1 MANSVPE
8 RHERGSEIILSDRLS
23 NLSDDLLRHILS
35 FLPTKDAIA
44 TSLLSKRWMSLWIGL
59 PILHFDDSSFR
70 SSESFFQFVECALKF
85 FPNFN
90 HIQIFRLKGSGIKF
104 GPRPDKIISWVKEVI
119 NKLNELQVDELE
131 LCFTSWSS
139 IRLASSIFNCSTLKV
154 LRLKDVKVDTLSSVN
169 LPSLKVLHLES
180 VMFLEFRCL
189 VMLLAGCPL
198 LEELKLSSFALY
210 YYNQKTNGI
219 YSLEHYLVSSNNP
232 SSSFLVTLKKF
243 CVDQFKGLGLR
254 RYSDEHERSFRNPKK
269 VLSHS
274 QICTWERATIRI
286 LKLNGVKVTTPSF
299 IHLPS
304 LEVLHLSNVIFPN
317 IQGVYNLLCG
327 CPLLQ
332 DLSLK
337 YCSAILIDGR
347 SIVPI
352 KEGSLRNLVSA
363 HVYRYPFTL
372 EERLKNLVLA
382 DVYRYPFTLR
392 SLSNVT
398 ALRIDTI
405 GFSSPLDIPK
415 FYNLTHMEIRCCPG
429 VSGTTLLECLRNCP
443 KLETLKIDEF
453 NSKEPSG
460 NNVPQCV
467 SSNLKEFHLGNYRG
481 LHNEF
486 ELARFIME
494 EARVLKI
501 ISIRTNSKANSE
513 QEIMLKR
520 LSSCNISSANC
531 RLLFNSIP
539 KI

>member
-8 RHERGSEIILSDRLS
+8 RHERGSEIRLSDRLS

-104 GPRPDKIISWVKEVI
+104 GTRPDKIISWVKEVI

-139 IRLASSIFNCSTLKV
+139 IRLASSIFNSSTLKV

-210 YYNQKTNGI
+210 YYNQKTIGI

-243 CVDQFKGLGLR
+243 CVDQFKGLGCE
-254 RYSDEHERSFRNPKK
+254 Y
-269 VLSHS
+269 
-274 QICTWERATIRI
+274 
-286 LKLNGVKVTTPSF
+286 
-299 IHLPS
+299 
-304 LEVLHLSNVIFPN
+304 EVV
-317 IQGVYNLLCG
+317 
-327 CPLLQ
+327 
-332 DLSLK
+332 
-337 YCSAILIDGR
+337 
-347 SIVPI
+347 
-352 KEGSLRNLVSA
+352 
-363 HVYRYPFTL
+363 
-372 EERLKNLVLA
+372 
-382 DVYRYPFTLR
+382 
-392 SLSNVT
+392 
-398 ALRIDTI
+398 
-405 GFSSPLDIPK
+405 
-415 FYNLTHMEIRCCPG
+415 
-429 VSGTTLLECLRNCP
+429 
-443 KLETLKIDEF
+443 
-453 NSKEPSG
+453 
-460 NNVPQCV
+460 
-467 SSNLKEFHLGNYRG
+467 
-481 LHNEF
+481 
-486 ELARFIME
+486 RFIME
-494 EARVLKI
+494 HAKALRA
-501 ISIRTNSKANSE
+501 ISVTCRASVNSSM
-513 QEIMLKR
+513 MLKKLYSLAR
-520 LSSCNISSANC
+520 GCEDCRFLFQVLVPRMKNWSIVIFQSCDRSRISHY
-531 RLLFNSIP
+531 
-539 KI
+539 